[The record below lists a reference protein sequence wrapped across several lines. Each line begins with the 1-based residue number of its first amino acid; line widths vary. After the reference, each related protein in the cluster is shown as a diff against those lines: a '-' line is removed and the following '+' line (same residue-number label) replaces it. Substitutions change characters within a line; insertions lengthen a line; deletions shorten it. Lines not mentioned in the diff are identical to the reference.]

1 MSLYIVVLCFFSSPY
16 FADYPVFSQFAETV
30 NLVKHEYA
38 FRVLVLSV
46 SVLTIFT
53 VSRVYRI
60 YRVDQGFLPITALA
74 YISFVIVPGNL
85 MAMIT
90 LLLMLNFVFAAR
102 IYDEMFSM
110 LITFGCGIVLT
121 LISPYL
127 FLVSLFVLFALLA
140 LNKSLFPFVKQYWP
154 VSLLFLWC
162 LYVGFQYI
170 SFTSSSLTSPHYVFD
185 SSVFGYAVTN
195 WLYLDQGLSM
205 AEPALSV
212 LFLFCIP
219 LFFSFRF
226 SFNRYRL
233 AAVLATA
240 LVLELYVGLVGV
252 PASFGPAPL
261 AFTLLFVLPF
271 LCKYNE
277 RLNWSYYFAY
287 TVVFLVTLV
296 SVFEKSI
303 AVERSV
309 DDVQRIVSKVDKA
322 RHVVPVLSEQLLQ
335 SKGYEAQTYYN
346 YASYA
351 LSSYEFDTV
360 PSEDDVL
367 YLHYSCDSL
376 GQLNEVAYEGC
387 WVLATQ
393 STEK

>member
-1 MSLYIVVLCFFSSPY
+1 MLCLFSSPY
-16 FADYPVFSQFAETV
+16 FADFPVFIQFAETI

-38 FRVLVLSV
+38 FRALLLCASL
-46 SVLTIFT
+46 LTILT
-53 VSRVYRI
+53 VSNVYRA
-60 YRVDQGFLPITALA
+60 YKVDQGFLPITALA

-90 LLLMLNFVFAAR
+90 LLLMLNFIFATR
-102 IYDEMFSM
+102 IYDSM
-110 LITFGCGIVLT
+110 LSSLIAFSCGIALSLT
-121 LISPYL
+121 SPYL
-127 FLVSLFVLFALLA
+127 FLVSFAVLLA
-140 LNKSLFPFVKQYWP
+140 QLAVNKSLIPFLKQYWP
-154 VSLLFLWC
+154 FGLLFLWC

-170 SFTSSSLTSPHYVFD
+170 SFTSGSFISLHNEFD
-185 SSVFGYAVTN
+185 SSVFSYAVTN

-226 SFNRYRL
+226 SFNKYRL

-240 LVLELYVGLVGV
+240 LVLELYVTFVGV

-287 TVVFLVTLV
+287 TVVFLVTFV

-303 AVERSV
+303 VVERSV
-309 DDVQRIVSKVDKA
+309 DDVQKIVSVIDKS
-322 RHVVPVLSEQLLQ
+322 RHVIPVLSEPLLLN
-335 SKGYEAQTYYN
+335 KGYEAQTYYN

-351 LSSYEFDTV
+351 LSKHDFSHI
-360 PSEDDVL
+360 PSADDVL
-367 YLHYSCDSL
+367 YLNYSCDSL
-376 GQLNEVAYEGC
+376 GELGEVAYEGC
-387 WVLATQ
+387 WVLTTQ
-393 STEK
+393 SPNN

>member
-1 MSLYIVVLCFFSSPY
+1 MLCLFSAPY
-16 FADYPVFSQFAETV
+16 FADFPVFMDFAETV
-30 NLVKHEYA
+30 SLVKSEYS
-38 FRVLVLSV
+38 FRVLVLS
-46 SVLTIFT
+46 SSILTILT
-53 VSRVYRI
+53 VSNVYRVYK
-60 YRVDQGFLPITALA
+60 VDQGFLPITALA
-74 YISFVIVPGNL
+74 YISFLIVPGNL

-90 LLLMLNFVFAAR
+90 LLLMLNFIFATR
-102 IYDEMFSM
+102 IYESM
-110 LITFGCGIVLT
+110 LSPLILFGCGVVLS

-127 FLVSLFVLFALLA
+127 FLVSLVALMVLLA
-140 LNKSLFPFVKQYWP
+140 VNKSLVAFLKQYWP
-154 VSLLFLWC
+154 FGLLLSWC

-170 SFTSSSLTSPHYVFD
+170 LFTSGALTSSHVEFD
-185 SSVFGYAVTN
+185 SSVFSYAVTN

-226 SFNRYRL
+226 SFNRYRF

-240 LVLELYVGLVGV
+240 LALELYVAFFGV

-287 TVVFLVTLV
+287 TVVFLVTFV
-296 SVFEKSI
+296 SVLEKSI
-303 AVERSV
+303 VLDRSV
-309 DDVQRIVSKVDKA
+309 SDVQKIVSQVDKT
-322 RHVVPVLSEQLLQ
+322 RHVLPVLSKQLSE

-346 YASYA
+346 YASYT
-351 LSSYEFDTV
+351 LSEHEFTNI
-360 PSEDDVL
+360 PNDDDLL
-367 YLHYSCDSL
+367 YLNYSCDSM
-376 GQLNEVAYEGC
+376 GQLGEVAYEGC
-387 WVLATQ
+387 WVLTTQ
-393 STEK
+393 SPSN